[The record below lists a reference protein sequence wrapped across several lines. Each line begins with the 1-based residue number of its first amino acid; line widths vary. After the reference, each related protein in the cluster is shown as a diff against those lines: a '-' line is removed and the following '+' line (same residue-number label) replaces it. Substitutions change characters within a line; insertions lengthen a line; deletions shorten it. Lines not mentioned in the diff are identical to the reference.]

1 MQRQLDQAQDEVVTL
16 KLKLSD
22 LESEL
27 IDERHSKRIN
37 YDVTLEGIKAS
48 V

>member
-1 MQRQLDQAQDEVVTL
+1 MDLAQDDVVTL

-22 LESEL
+22 LETEL